1 MPAGQII
8 ALLAVGLVAGVASGM
23 FGIGGGV
30 IIVPALTVMLGF
42 DLKEAVGTSL
52 AALLMPVS
60 LFAVLAY
67 HRAGKLNIVTAAW
80 VAFGLIFGAVV
91 GAQIA
96 RSLDVKTLQRLY
108 GVFLLYM
115 AWRFAE
121 PRQWLAERAAR
132 ANGLPIA
139 KAAPPEAEALAA
151 WYILLGVGLGAG
163 VLAGMFGI
171 GGGLII
177 VPALV
182 ALLRFDQ
189 KQAVGTS
196 LAALL
201 PPVSLGAVIQYYND
215 GLLNPGVAVLVAAGL
230 VGGAFLG
237 ARIALG
243 LPSATVKRLYGLF
256 LVFVGLR
263 FLLG

>member
-1 MPAGQII
+1 MPEQWI
-8 ALLAVGLVAGVASGM
+8 ALIIVGLVAGVAAGM

-30 IIVPALTVMLGF
+30 IIVPALTVLIGLS
-42 DLKEAVGTSL
+42 LKTAVGTSL

-60 LFAVLAY
+60 IFAVLAY
-67 HRAGKLNIVTAAW
+67 YRAGKLNITTAAW
-80 VAFGLIFGAVV
+80 VAFGLIFGAIV

-96 RSLDVKTLQRLY
+96 LGMDGRLLQQLY

-121 PRQWLAERAAR
+121 PRQWWAEWRGQKPAKTASEAAV
-132 ANGLPIA
+132 
-139 KAAPPEAEALAA
+139 EAA

-171 GGGLII
+171 GGGVII

-182 ALLRFDQ
+182 TLLKFDQ
-189 KQAVGTS
+189 KEAVGTS

-201 PPVSLGAVIQYYND
+201 PPVSLGAVISYYNE
-215 GLLNPGVAVLVAAGL
+215 GLLDIVVAACVAAGL
-230 VGGAFLG
+230 VGGSVIG

-243 LPSATVKRLYGLF
+243 LSSVTVKRMYGLF
-256 LVFVGLR
+256 LLFVGLR
-263 FLLG
+263 FILQF